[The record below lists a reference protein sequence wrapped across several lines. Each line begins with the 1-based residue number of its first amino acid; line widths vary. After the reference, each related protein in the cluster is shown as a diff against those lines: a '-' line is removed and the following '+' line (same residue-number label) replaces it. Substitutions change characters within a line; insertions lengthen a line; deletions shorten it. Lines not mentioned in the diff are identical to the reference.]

1 MGLQADIATAV
12 AQITTMGMAGVLS
25 LAWERAHA
33 VGAAKKQCYT
43 NKLIQKHTQVW
54 DPLR

>member
-33 VGAAKKQCYT
+33 VGAAKNPHKKQKT
-43 NKLIQKHTQVW
+43 LDDTKS
-54 DPLR
+54 

>member
-25 LAWERAHA
+25 LAWELAHA

-43 NKLIQKHTQVW
+43 NKLIQKHTQV
-54 DPLR
+54 